1 MDQIQVESFRV
12 PLKNEEGRL
21 ETRGVTHEARRS
33 GGVEDCVFNLE
44 SHEEQEVAIRMNL
57 DLCPDKYPCF
67 YDLIQG
73 YTDTLHQ
80 RQVRLV
86 VL

>member
-1 MDQIQVESFRV
+1 MDQIQVESFGI

-33 GGVEDCVFNLE
+33 GGVEDCVLNLE
-44 SHEEQEVAIRMNL
+44 SHGEQEVAICMGFYL
-57 DLCPDKYPCF
+57 SPDKYPCL
-67 YDLIQG
+67 YYPIQR

-80 RQVRLV
+80 RQIGGGDD
-86 VL
+86 